1 MDLDGRGFFSSAW
14 WHGRWHLL
22 VACISMLAVAMVIVL
37 LAQPSPALAATTAKH
52 EITAGWA
59 GSPTPTNAPYGTTVT
74 AEFHVN
80 TNDAANPA
88 ANDPVDNVRATLT
101 VTNGV
106 FVSIPAVCATAGVTP
121 PSAIT
126 DNGAQLLCNI
136 GTVKEGT
143 ATVIQAPVKS
153 TGAVGSTLSVSGT
166 VTSDSAAAPAGPAA
180 TSLLPISGSHGMDL
194 AISAPNQNYQ
204 QVLAPS
210 RSGGNRPT
218 VVVDY
223 GLSMTAGSIPGPSSY
238 TFTLD
243 VSPTVAGQLSGLQWE
258 GCAPVD
264 DSSQATSIPYSDP
277 THANRTNNPTCSI
290 SGSGTTY
297 TVTLTGLDYSLQ
309 HVPTV
314 DSLGNAIPSTT
325 NFVAAGKLIFSYPTP
340 ITQSTGVDFTATPT
354 PFTFTDGVTQPETNT
369 ANDSSDTTLVLPG
382 AFANQWAPIGPGV
395 GRSAWDAN
403 YFAAPGAAEG
413 VTFPIPGAGTSTN
426 PGQGLPNSKAPALSN
441 ADSTAWTN
449 YTGPGGADMAGECT
463 MLANPADFV
472 FTQVDFFG
480 ANGASNTN
488 ITTAHIWYRT
498 DSINTKTETCGEPV
512 GVAGSPWTEA
522 NLSPACATQTAYIS
536 PVYSDNNCV
545 VTLPAGVTAVK
556 MTWNPAVDTQTHH
569 TLRAWGYVPPTATVG
584 SDSWT
589 VGAFNASYDTS
600 TVFPGGWPTLNNYIN
615 ISDNNTVYATIPGCT
630 YATPTCNTNGQRDA
644 MRIQGATGVVTKT
657 TPDTSAL
664 PGVPV
669 TYNLSAEADSSV
681 ATPPAQT
688 FPVVDTLPAGMTYVT
703 GSATPVPVVTTNGS
717 GQQVLT
723 WTFTGVPANTA
734 QHITYKAQTAPNS
747 AIAPGTVLTNT
758 AEIDLPGDSRP
769 AAARQASASVTV
781 PNSGATTLGKSV
793 EANVLSFYGD
803 SSAWDLV
810 VNSQDPVTN
819 PFTDTIDVLPAKG
832 DADGTNIDG
841 SYTITGVSAPPG
853 ATVYYTTAARSSL
866 NEDPRSASNGGTPG
880 SITGNTVGWSTTK
893 PAHPTGIRIIGP
905 ALAPGAS
912 QNIRIAFSTPAGTD
926 CASPASSDNQPGQK
940 MVNTADSIAGHTGL
954 PMLSSATTTIGD
966 CYALDLKKYVLE
978 RGGNPATTP
987 GGQNSDWQ
995 DANAP
1000 ADYQQYSAGDTI
1012 HYAIVVTNVGT
1023 GTLTNIPVVDDHY
1036 SACSFTVASLAPGAT
1051 VSHQCTATA
1060 TVGATVNTASA
1071 SVAPPCAGGTC
1082 PPQITVNDPAGVLV
1096 PEAPHVVK
1104 TSSPAAGAAVSPG
1117 QKIQYTITVT
1127 EPASSVAPY
1136 LSPSL
1141 TDALAGVTDDATY
1154 NNDAVATTATGAAGT
1169 VSVDVAT
1176 HLLTWS
1182 GQLLTPGQVVT
1193 ITYSVSANNPLT
1205 GDGILTNTVTMPHT
1219 NCDLASSDPADCI
1232 VTHEVRSFIVTKVA
1246 DKTTVQSGETITY
1259 TITAHNNGQVAYT
1272 STAPAS
1278 FTDDLSKVL
1287 DDGSYNNDAKAS
1299 DGSTVDYSKPT
1310 LSWRG
1315 VLAVGATTT
1324 FTYTV
1329 TVNTP
1334 DTGDKQLRNSV
1345 VGGTNCATGSTD
1357 PDCTVAIPGPALQLK
1372 KAVDVSYADF
1382 GQKVHYTIV
1391 ATNVGAGDYTTAN
1404 PAAFTDDLTNVLDD
1418 ANYDQDAKTSSGTLS
1433 YGKPTLSW
1441 HGALASKTSVTIT
1454 YTVTVHSPD
1463 DGNLSMDNTVT
1474 TPTGVSS
1481 NCGNGSTDPACQ
1493 THTPIAAYHVAKTVD
1508 ASTVKPGD
1516 VLHYTI
1522 TVTNTGAVAYTSTHP
1537 ASLTDNMTKV
1547 LDDADYD
1554 GDVKA
1559 TSGALNYAEP
1569 DLSWTGALALGATV
1583 RITYTMTVH
1592 KHDTGDGTLINLVTT
1607 PTDPNGA
1614 SQANCPTGS
1623 TDPVCTTRTT
1633 LMGAGLARTG
1643 SNLALPLTLTLGTLL
1658 LGLGA
1663 LLTAARLRKRRRTS

>member
-1 MDLDGRGFFSSAW
+1 MGLDSRGFLSSAW

-22 VACISMLAVAMVIVL
+22 VACISVVTVAMVIVL

-52 EITAGWA
+52 EITADWA

-80 TNDAANPA
+80 TNDATNPA
-88 ANDPVDNVRATLT
+88 ANDPVNNVRATLT
-101 VTNGV
+101 VANGV
-106 FVSIPAVCATAGVTP
+106 FVSIPPVCATTGVTP

-126 DNGAQLLCNI
+126 ANGTQLLCNL
-136 GTVKEGT
+136 GTIKEGT
-143 ATVIQAPVKS
+143 ATVIRARVKS
-153 TGAVGSTLSVSGT
+153 TGAVGSRLSVSGT
-166 VTSDSAAAPAGPAA
+166 ATSDSATAPAGPAV
-180 TSLLPISGSHGMDL
+180 TPQLSITGSHGMDL
-194 AISAPNQNYQ
+194 VISAPNQNYQ
-204 QVLAPS
+204 QSTAPS
-210 RSGGNRPT
+210 RSGGNRQT
-218 VVVDY
+218 VIVDY
-223 GLSMTAGSIPGPSSY
+223 GLSMSAGSIPGPSTY
-238 TFTLD
+238 TFTLN
-243 VSPTVAGQLSGLQWE
+243 VSPTVAGQLTGLQWE

-264 DSSQATSIPYSDP
+264 DSAQATGIPYSDT
-277 THANRTNNPTCSI
+277 THPNRTNDPSCTI

-309 HVPTV
+309 HVPTA
-314 DSLGNAIPSTT
+314 DSLGTAIPSAT
-325 NFVAAGKLIFSYPTP
+325 NFVASGKLIFSYPTP
-340 ITQSTGVDFTATPT
+340 ITASTGVDFTATPST
-354 PFTFTDGVTQPETNT
+354 FTFTDGVTQPETSA
-369 ANDSSDTTLVLPG
+369 ANDASDTTLVLPG
-382 AFANQWAPIGPGV
+382 AFADQWAPTGPGA
-395 GRSAWDAN
+395 GRTAWDAA
-403 YFAAPGAAEG
+403 YFAAPGASEG
-413 VTFPIPGAGTSTN
+413 DTFPIPGAGSSTS
-426 PGQGLPNSKAPALSN
+426 PGTPVPNNELPVLSN
-441 ADSTAWTN
+441 ADSTAWTT
-449 YTGPGGADMAGECT
+449 YTGPGGADLAGECT
-463 MLANPADFV
+463 MFANTADF
-472 FTQVDFFG
+472 TATNVDFYGVDG
-480 ANGASNTN
+480 AALSN
-488 ITTAHIWYRT
+488 ITSAHIWYRT
-498 DSINTKTETCGEPV
+498 DAIDTKTETCGEPV

-522 NLSPACATQTAYIS
+522 TISPVCATRTNYIS
-536 PVYSDNNCV
+536 PVYSDDNCL

-556 MTWNPAVDTQTHH
+556 MTWNPAVDKQAHH
-569 TLRAWGYVPPTATVG
+569 TLRAWGYVPTTATVG

-600 TVFPGGWPTLNNYIN
+600 TVFPGGWPALNNYIN
-615 ISDNNTVYATIPGCT
+615 ISGNNTVYATIPGCT
-630 YATPTCNTNGQRDA
+630 YAAPACNTNGQRDA
-644 MRIQGATGVVTKT
+644 MRIQGANGVITKT

-669 TYNLSAEADSSV
+669 TYQLTAEADISV
-681 ATPPAQT
+681 STPPAQT
-688 FPVVDTLPAGMTYVT
+688 FPVVDTLPTGMSYVA
-703 GSATPVPVVTTNGS
+703 GSATPAPVVTTNGS

-734 QHITYKAQTAPNS
+734 QHIIYKAETAPNS

-758 AEIDLPGDSRP
+758 AEIDVPGDNRP
-769 AAARQASASVTV
+769 AAARQASASVIV

-832 DADGTNIDG
+832 DTDGTNING
-841 SYTITGVSAPPG
+841 SYTITGVDAPSG
-853 ATVYYTTAARSSL
+853 ATVYYTTAARTSL
-866 NEDPRSASNGGTPG
+866 SEDSRSASNGGTPG
-880 SITGNTVGWSTTK
+880 SISDNTVGWSTTE

-926 CASPASSDNQPGQK
+926 CANPASSENKPGQK
-940 MVNTADSIAGHTGL
+940 IVNTADSIAGHTGL

-978 RGGNPATTP
+978 KDGDPATTP
-987 GGQNSDWQ
+987 GSQNSDWQ
-995 DANAP
+995 DANSP

-1023 GTLTNIPVVDDHY
+1023 GTLTNIPVMDDHY
-1036 SACSFTVASLAPGAT
+1036 SACTFTIASLAPGAT
-1051 VSHQCTATA
+1051 ASHQCIATA
-1060 TVGATVNTASA
+1060 TVGTTVNTASA
-1071 SVAPPCAGGTC
+1071 SVTPPCAGSTC

-1096 PEAPHVVK
+1096 PQAPHVVK
-1104 TSSPAAGAAVSPG
+1104 TSSSASGAAVSPR

-1127 EPASSVAPY
+1127 EPADSVAPY

-1141 TDALAGVTDDATY
+1141 TDSLAGVTDDATY
-1154 NNDAVATTATGAAGT
+1154 NNDAVATTASGAAGT
-1169 VSVDVAT
+1169 VSVDSAAHV
-1176 HLLTWS
+1176 LTWTAP
-1182 GQLLTPGQVVT
+1182 LLTPGQVVT
-1193 ITYSVSANNPLT
+1193 ITYSVTVNSPLT

-1219 NCDLASSDPADCI
+1219 NCDPASSDPADCI
-1232 VTHEVRSFIVTKVA
+1232 VTHEVQSFIVTKVA
-1246 DKTTVQSGETITY
+1246 DKTTVQPGETITY

-1272 STAPAS
+1272 SAAPAS

-1287 DDGSYNNDAKAS
+1287 DDATYNNDAKAS
-1299 DGSTVDYSKPT
+1299 DGSTVDYSTPT

-1315 VLAVGATTT
+1315 ALAVSATTT

-1345 VGGTNCATGSTD
+1345 VGGSNCAADSTD

-1372 KAVDVSYADF
+1372 KTVDLSYADF

-1391 ATNVGAGDYTTAN
+1391 ATNVGAGDYTTAD
-1404 PAAFTDDLTNVLDD
+1404 PAAFTDDLTKVLDD
-1418 ANYDQDAKTSSGTLS
+1418 ASYDQDAKTSSGTLS

-1441 HGALASKTSVTIT
+1441 HGALASRASVTIT

-1481 NCGNGSTDPACQ
+1481 NCGTGSTDPACR
-1493 THTPIAAYHVAKTVD
+1493 THTPIAAYHVAKSVD
-1508 ASTVKPGD
+1508 ASTVKLGD

-1522 TVTNTGAVAYTSTHP
+1522 KVSNVGAVAYTSAHP
-1537 ASLTDNMTKV
+1537 ASLIDNMTKV
-1547 LDDADYD
+1547 LDDADYN

-1569 DLSWTGALALGATV
+1569 DLSWTGALPIGTTV

-1592 KHDTGDGTLINLVTT
+1592 KHDTGDGALINIVTT
-1607 PTDPNGA
+1607 PTDPDGA

-1623 TDPVCTTRTT
+1623 TDPVCATRTT
-1633 LMGAGLARTG
+1633 LPGAGLASTG
-1643 SNLALPLTLTLGTLL
+1643 SNLTPPIALGTLL

-1663 LLTAARLRKRRRTS
+1663 LLMTARLRKRRRTT